1 MKYFLLS
8 IFSFLLIT
16 TSTAQDAESKKESD
30 LNVTKAFGPTIGIGI
45 GTIGIYGDL
54 NDRDYGSPFNSDF
67 GYNLYIL
74 QPISKSF
81 NVRFN
86 FFLGEVRNEERS
98 LERNLNYETDLRV
111 ASIQM
116 EYNFDA
122 LLPENRTISPFITVG
137 IEAIEFNP
145 KTDLEANGGETYNY
159 WTDGSIRS
167 RPENSATAEQAMIIQ
182 RDYVY
187 ETDIRDAGYNNSTTY
202 AERAL
207 SVPLGAGIDFK
218 LTDQVNFRLESVF
231 HLTFSDY
238 IDGVTRKTKPDFLG
252 TKPAN
257 GKNDHLFY
265 NGISVNYNFQKILPA
280 DNLNIDSE
288 AFDFLTS
295 GNTEDYDS
303 DGIIDL
309 IDRCPNTP
317 PNIEVD
323 TNGCALDTDG
333 DGVSDYLD
341 AEINSK
347 YPAYAN
353 DKGVGMTDEMLYE
366 SFMRYQD
373 STLEFA
379 EVIQRD
385 FKGESKGYKK
395 YRVKVGEYNRGE
407 EPPNLN
413 ELLSLTDL
421 KKVDQGD
428 KSIYTVGNYKSLK
441 EANRRIE
448 SLKNSG
454 FDADVVKRDPSGKVS
469 IINKEEQ
476 ELLTIASNQ
485 IDENTKNL
493 AKEEGVAFRVQLGAF
508 TTKPS
513 SKKYNNIPNLFI
525 IESNGIYKYM
535 SGSYSNFA
543 DAAKHKVS
551 MVIADFDGAFVVA
564 YKNGQRVKL
573 RTVGVKP
580 IGSNPLIGE

>member
-8 IFSFLLIT
+8 IFYFFLII
-16 TSTAQDAESKKESD
+16 SAIAQDTGEEKETD
-30 LNVTKAFGPTIGIGI
+30 LNVIKAFGPTIGIGI

-54 NDRDYGSPFNSDF
+54 NDRDYGSPFNSNF
-67 GYNLYIL
+67 GYNLYVL

-86 FFLGEVRNEERS
+86 FFLGEVRDEERS
-98 LERNLNYETDLRV
+98 LERNLNYESDLRA

-167 RPENSATAEQAMIIQ
+167 RAENSATAEQAIIIQ

-187 ETDIRDAGYNNSTTY
+187 ETDIREAGYNNSRTY
-202 AERAL
+202 TERTLA
-207 SVPLGAGIDFK
+207 VPLGAGIDFK

-238 IDGVTRKTKPDFLG
+238 IDGVTRQTKPDFLG

-280 DNLNIDSE
+280 DNLNIEGE

-309 IDRCPNTP
+309 IDLCPNTP
-317 PNIEVD
+317 PDIEVD

-333 DGVSDYLD
+333 DGVADYLD
-341 AEINSK
+341 EEINSE
-347 YPAYAN
+347 YPAYTN
-353 DKGVGMTDEMLYE
+353 DKGVVMTDEMLYE

-379 EVIQRD
+379 EVVQRD
-385 FKGESKGYKK
+385 FRGESKGYKK

-413 ELLSLTDL
+413 ELLSLADL

-428 KSIYTVGNYKSLK
+428 KSIYTVGNYKSLE
-441 EANRRIE
+441 EANLRIE

-454 FDADVVKRDPSGKVS
+454 FNAEVVKRDPSGRIS
-469 IINKEEQ
+469 TINEEEQ

-485 IDENTKNL
+485 VNENTKTL
-493 AKEEGVAFRVQLGAF
+493 AKEQGVAFRVQLGAF
-508 TTKPS
+508 SKKPNS
-513 SKKYNNIPNLFI
+513 EKYNNIPGLFI

-535 SGSYSNFA
+535 SGSFSNFT
-543 DAAKHKVS
+543 DAAKHKVR
-551 MVIADFDGAFVVA
+551 MVVDGFNGAFVVA
-564 YKNGQRVKL
+564 YKDGQRVKL

-580 IGSNPLIGE
+580 IESNPLIGE